1 MAQRTKTNRGVYL
14 DLALDDEMRIAA
26 ARERVSISRFISDAV
41 RVAIAK
47 QKRRLS
53 AEDVAA

>member
-1 MAQRTKTNRGVYL
+1 M
-14 DLALDDEMRIAA
+14 ALDDEMRIAA